1 MKRFTETIQLKD
13 ILVLTAT
20 NEITVSGTVFR
31 DHLHFETRF
40 NLTST
45 LLNVLM
51 NQLQKLNPDIEVSEL
66 FETIQST
73 NQLNLF
79 LLDASNLT
87 ENQIDL
93 SMFQTFQPLKQIR
106 A

>member
-45 LLNVLM
+45 QLNVLM
-51 NQLQKLNPDIEVSEL
+51 NQYKN
-66 FETIQST
+66 
-73 NQLNLF
+73 
-79 LLDASNLT
+79 
-87 ENQIDL
+87 
-93 SMFQTFQPLKQIR
+93 
-106 A
+106 